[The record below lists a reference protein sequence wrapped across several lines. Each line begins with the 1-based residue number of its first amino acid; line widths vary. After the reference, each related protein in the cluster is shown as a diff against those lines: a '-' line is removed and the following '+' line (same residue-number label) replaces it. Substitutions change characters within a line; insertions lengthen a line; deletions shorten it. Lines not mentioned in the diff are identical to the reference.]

1 MKELPFKG
9 ALKMKVKL
17 DKEKIMNAIPS
28 EEELLDSSKI
38 ESVYIIRQLKALLA
52 LEESS
57 FEPEKVNQ
65 HNQCFLSKFDIWCYY
80 IVVEA

>member
-1 MKELPFKG
+1 
-9 ALKMKVKL
+9 MKVKL
-17 DKEKIMNAIPS
+17 DKEKIMNEIPT